1 MRLASFKKGYYQ
13 CARRRLLLP
22 TDSATA
28 IYFSLSC
35 YCVIISIISIF
46 PSLKQPHIE
55 LMQSKP
61 TDAVRVGV
69 CGHIF
74 PVSRASDHGR

>member
-1 MRLASFKKGYYQ
+1 MGLASFKKGYYQ
-13 CARRRLLLP
+13 CGCCYLPILLP
-22 TDSATA
+22 QFISHFPATVLL
-28 IYFSLSC
+28 SLLSLF
-35 YCVIISIISIF
+35 F